1 MKITLQILFEDPNE
15 EILTF
20 LKEQW
25 KSANLLHFGRD
36 ISDEFQPLNII
47 AFTES
52 TPQKIAGVA
61 RCIIM
66 GNTLR
71 VSQLLVREEYRKTQG
86 VGSLILK
93 RLEKL
98 AHENKWH
105 KIRLSTIHQ
114 NLNFYLKNGYSIE
127 ATLANDAFNSTWY
140 ILSKFIIQSQK
151 KS

>member
-1 MKITLQILFEDPNE
+1 MKITLQILFEDPDE

-36 ISDEFQPLNII
+36 ISQEISLPLNVI
-47 AFTES
+47 ALTES
-52 TPQKIAGVA
+52 TPPKIAGVA

-71 VSQLLVREEYRKTQG
+71 VSQLLVREEYRETQG
-86 VGSLILK
+86 IGSLILK

-98 AHENKWH
+98 AYERK
-105 KIRLSTIHQ
+105 
-114 NLNFYLKNGYSIE
+114 
-127 ATLANDAFNSTWY
+127 
-140 ILSKFIIQSQK
+140 
-151 KS
+151 